1 VSKAGTPVMLPGLR
15 FLLIAILFSSSVSVF
30 GLGAASLMRAAHE
43 AFASNP
49 SWRAPPE
56 TIFVQTNE
64 ARPPV
69 LAMLQVEP
77 PASLQPPASAPDQ
90 VLPPLQ
96 LPEPVATASAPAAS
110 SAEIPRDDEANAP
123 VSGTAPDA
131 IDQPVVASVET
142 GLQPTD
148 LVTPFESKG
157 LPATPEQSSIPA
169 PSPDIAST
177 GTASLDTPSATI
189 ETPSQAKATAN
200 KTNAVT
206 DQRAA
211 EKRLR
216 KRRAA
221 ERRRMALGARMA
233 QQAQQTPAVPT
244 FEPLTPAITP

>member
-1 VSKAGTPVMLPGLR
+1 VSKAGTPIMLPGLR

-64 ARPPV
+64 AKPPV

-77 PASLQPPASAPDQ
+77 HATLQPLASAPDQ
-90 VLPPLQ
+90 ILLPLQ
-96 LPEPVATASAPAAS
+96 LPEPFPTASMPADS

-123 VSGTAPDA
+123 VLGTAPDA
-131 IDQPVVASVET
+131 IDQPVIASVET